1 MSFTRFHD
9 DPNRIQKTN
18 LETSAIN
25 DYTFNVPN
33 SVNSKS
39 VFFTDPHLRMQ
50 KNGTTLCR
58 NMVDVESEL
67 FTMNRTLCRD
77 NINRNNYI
85 EKQDYKVY
93 IHTKNITKTITKQ
106 PRSSHPA
113 WMLRGTGIDR
123 SEYLLSDPQKNV
135 IIPFQSY
142 LDTNILEKDYY
153 NLNDCKKI

>member
-1 MSFTRFHD
+1 
-9 DPNRIQKTN
+9 
-18 LETSAIN
+18 
-25 DYTFNVPN
+25 
-33 SVNSKS
+33 
-39 VFFTDPHLRMQ
+39 
-50 KNGTTLCR
+50 
-58 NMVDVESEL
+58 
-67 FTMNRTLCRD
+67 MNRTLCRD
-77 NINRNNYI
+77 NVNRNNYI

-93 IHTKNITKTITKQ
+93 IHPKNITKTITKQ

>member
-18 LETSAIN
+18 LETSAMN

-77 NINRNNYI
+77 NVNRNNYI

-93 IHTKNITKTITKQ
+93 IHPKNITKNITKQ
-106 PRSSHPA
+106 PRTTHPA

-123 SEYLLSDPQKNV
+123 SEYLLSNPQENI
-135 IIPFQSY
+135 IIPFQAY

>member
-85 EKQDYKVY
+85 EKQDYKIYSLPVQFHEVGVDTEEDY
-93 IHTKNITKTITKQ
+93 KYLKNK
-106 PRSSHPA
+106 
-113 WMLRGTGIDR
+113 
-123 SEYLLSDPQKNV
+123 Y
-135 IIPFQSY
+135 
-142 LDTNILEKDYY
+142 EK
-153 NLNDCKKI
+153 

>member
-39 VFFTDPHLRMQ
+39 VFFSDPHVRMQ

-58 NMVDVESEL
+58 NMVL
-67 FTMNRTLCRD
+67 FPLLYLQSQFLKKCVLYTYYSITLSVGW
-77 NINRNNYI
+77 
-85 EKQDYKVY
+85 Q
-93 IHTKNITKTITKQ
+93 
-106 PRSSHPA
+106 A
-113 WMLRGTGIDR
+113 L
-123 SEYLLSDPQKNV
+123 
-135 IIPFQSY
+135 
-142 LDTNILEKDYY
+142 
-153 NLNDCKKI
+153 

>member
-18 LETSAIN
+18 LETSAMN

-33 SVNSKS
+33 NTTSSS
-39 VFFTDPHLRMQ
+39 VFFNDPYLRMQ

-67 FTMNRTLCRD
+67 RVMNRNLCRD
-77 NINRNNYI
+77 DVNRNNYVTN
-85 EKQDYKVY
+85 QDYKLYVHPKN
-93 IHTKNITKTITKQ
+93 ITKNITKQ
-106 PRSSHPA
+106 PRAINPA

-123 SEYLLSDPQKNV
+123 SEYLFSDPQTN
-135 IIPFQSY
+135 IFMPFQSY

-153 NLNDCKKI
+153 NINNCKKI